1 MFCCR
6 VNIVQ
11 WIVAHILLLMF
22 GFAQAEEARIQ
33 QSSQPKLNMEKKEQ
47 ARLAVKDLS
56 DDIQQLKTSVVALN
70 KDIRTLEED
79 MLFPANTQFTVFV
92 SLDVGTFFT
101 LETVKLKLDGK
112 LVTTHIYTD
121 NEVDA
126 LAKSGIHRLFVGN
139 LSAGNHELTAFFT
152 GSGPQGRPFKRGT
165 THKVEKGNGSKYI
178 ELHIG
183 DSTAKEQPQFNI
195 KQW

>member
-1 MFCCR
+1 MYRCKII
-6 VNIVQ
+6 IVQ
-11 WIVAHILLLMF
+11 WIFAPLFLLLF
-22 GFAQAEEARIQ
+22 GFAHANEATDQ
-33 QSSQPKLNMEKKEQ
+33 QSAQPSLNMEKKEQ
-47 ARLAVKDLS
+47 ARLAVKALS

-101 LETVKLKLDGK
+101 LETVKLKVDGN

-121 NEVDA
+121 KEVDA

-152 GSGPQGRPFKRGT
+152 GKGPHGRDFKRGT
-165 THKVEKGNGSKYI
+165 THKIEKGSGTKYV

-183 DSTAKEQPQFNI
+183 DSESKEQPQFNV